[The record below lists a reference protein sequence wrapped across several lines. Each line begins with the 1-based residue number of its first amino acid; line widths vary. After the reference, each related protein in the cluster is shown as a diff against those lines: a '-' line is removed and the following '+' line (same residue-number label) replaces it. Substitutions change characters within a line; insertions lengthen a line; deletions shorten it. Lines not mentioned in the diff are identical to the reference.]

1 MIVPIVLFYLV
12 TLSRPIYAPRYLV
25 FQLPAFLLLLSL
37 GAVATWRRSRL
48 MAMVLI
54 GALLVVNGMGLWV
67 QERTALKADFR
78 AATRFVVQRL
88 DAGDLVLFQIPHGR
102 HSFEYYM
109 DRSGESSLSDGAPV
123 EPRTSVGDH
132 RLYLPV
138 ASAGVTL
145 EYRWAEGLYTNS
157 GMSSDEVSLRMADL
171 IADSRVVWFVESE
184 ADMWDQGG
192 LVKAWLQEHAALTDS
207 GEFVSV
213 GVYRY
218 ELP

>member
-1 MIVPIVLFYLV
+1 
-12 TLSRPIYAPRYLV
+12 
-25 FQLPAFLLLLSL
+25 
-37 GAVATWRRSRL
+37 
-48 MAMVLI
+48 MAMVLV
-54 GALLVVNGMGLWV
+54 GALLVMSGIGLWV
-67 QERTALKADFR
+67 QERTPLKADFR

-109 DRSGESSLSDGAPV
+109 DRSEKPTLAEGAPE
-123 EPRTSVGDH
+123 EPRRSVGDH
-132 RLYLPV
+132 RSYLPV
-138 ASAGVTL
+138 VATGVTAA
-145 EYRWAEGLYTNS
+145 YRWAEGLYTNS
-157 GMSSDEVSLRMADL
+157 GMSSDEVSLRMADSV
-171 IADSRVVWFVESE
+171 ADSRVVWLIESE
-184 ADMWDQGG
+184 ADMWDQDG